1 MAAGLKR
8 GALAGLARRAA
19 PLLLLLLLLALSAW
33 RVALAPLHRGVVTLL
48 PSPSAARAVAPAA
61 GQGRLPASALA
72 GRVTLLVVAASARPE
87 CALRLLQAA
96 GESFPGIAAVVLDA
110 SEAPLLRGEALEQ
123 LRSTLSL
130 TYVRAEPGV
139 GPAEARNRLV
149 ARAQTPYVLLL
160 GDELALPSALG
171 LEGLLPALEAG
182 ALDVAGGC
190 REGGAAWS
198 RSLAR
203 DGGVLTQ
210 SALQACSAAH
220 LVPAAA
226 ALPADYSVLAAAA
239 CWRADL
245 VHGFFLARTAALRS
259 VPWDA
264 QLGAG
269 VWEDFF
275 LRAREAGV
283 RVGACLGVNAPADV
297 FCSAASLSNS
307 SSSSSSSS
315 SPEPGDWVAL
325 FRKHGLHRAHAAAGQ
340 YDLLCQ
346 CQPPGSRPLA
356 LPPAALAELLA
367 EEPAARAALQAQRD
381 SAPAHRDLLLLLTD
395 LAAIVEAL
403 GGASEAEALYREALQ

>member
-8 GALAGLARRAA
+8 GALAGWARRAA

-48 PSPSAARAVAPAA
+48 PSSSAAARGVEPAA
-61 GQGRLPASALA
+61 GQGRPPASALA

-110 SEAPLLRGEALEQ
+110 SEAPLLQGEALEQ

-198 RSLAR
+198 RSLAQE
-203 DGGVLTQ
+203 GGVLTQ

-226 ALPADYSVLAAAA
+226 ALPADYSVLAAA

-269 VWEDFF
+269 VWEDFG
-275 LRAREAGV
+275 RAQTPY
-283 RVGACLGVNAPADV
+283 C
-297 FCSAASLSNS
+297 C
-307 SSSSSSSS
+307 
-315 SPEPGDWVAL
+315 WTM
-325 FRKHGLHRAHAAAGQ
+325 H
-340 YDLLCQ
+340 C
-346 CQPPGSRPLA
+346 
-356 LPPAALAELLA
+356 PAAKSGPR
-367 EEPAARAALQAQRD
+367 PARC
-381 SAPAHRDLLLLLTD
+381 
-395 LAAIVEAL
+395 
-403 GGASEAEALYREALQ
+403 GGAATRAGPWPRS